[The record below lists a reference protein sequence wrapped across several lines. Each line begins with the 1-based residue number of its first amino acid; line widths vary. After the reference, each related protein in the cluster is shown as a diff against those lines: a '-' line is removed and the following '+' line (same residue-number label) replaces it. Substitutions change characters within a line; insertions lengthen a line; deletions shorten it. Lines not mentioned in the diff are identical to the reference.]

1 MKKVRTLGKLGCL
14 GFLLLPSLGL
24 FMVFTLLFHSTTSS
38 NDCSVTSSSSSV
50 ATVSSVVSD
59 TDWTK
64 EGSTAYN
71 NAKLVFDS
79 WVSKGLSGASAA
91 GIVGWVN
98 SEGGFSIVDRA
109 EGHYG
114 TDELT
119 NGISTGVIPSGGSG
133 YTVGGGGIYQL
144 TPYTKYAG
152 LGDSKWLDVN
162 AQNTFVAQAILAG
175 DWNASMDLSGGN
187 NTFQQMA
194 QMTEPKQATLVWQAY
209 ERGNTAYINQSEKK
223 SDAQTAYDLFNGS
236 RYSYNES
243 KFSQAFGASSSDS
256 SSDLNV
262 KVSTVSTNNCS
273 STSGGTGSWSK
284 DGGTVSYSAYN
295 AWKLED
301 LPSDLKMYA
310 LDPTSVGLTFKSSSG
325 WNAIAYSGGQCTDLT
340 ASLMYAL
347 WDKNGSHPT
356 MTNGNGDSV
365 AKNWASSFGG
375 NTNAKP
381 SSGAVFSQT
390 ASSAGNSAG
399 HTGLVSHVFENGDI
413 LVIKQNYSSL
423 SGEDGGFGQYT
434 WSYRYVPTSQYSSG
448 WTFYDLSQAGYSI
461 VSTASSLD

>member
-1 MKKVRTLGKLGCL
+1 MQEWLYRIG
-14 GFLLLPSLGL
+14 LLLVKHFPDLYMQKYYRIL
-24 FMVFTLLFHSTTSS
+24 TELPFEKHELLFHI
-38 NDCSVTSSSSSV
+38 
-50 ATVSSVVSD
+50 
-59 TDWTK
+59 
-64 EGSTAYN
+64 AY
-71 NAKLVFDS
+71 LI
-79 WVSKGLSGASAA
+79 L
-91 GIVGWVN
+91 
-98 SEGGFSIVDRA
+98 
-109 EGHYG
+109 
-114 TDELT
+114 ELT
-119 NGISTGVIPSGGSG
+119 LNY
-133 YTVGGGGIYQL
+133 YTLGHNLEIYQWL
-144 TPYTKYAG
+144 FAKFQLLFYTPP
-152 LGDSKWLDVN
+152 
-162 AQNTFVAQAILAG
+162 
-175 DWNASMDLSGGN
+175 LSEVPH
-187 NTFQQMA
+187 QD
-194 QMTEPKQATLVWQAY
+194 Y
-209 ERGNTAYINQSEKK
+209 
-223 SDAQTAYDLFNGS
+223 
-236 RYSYNES
+236 YSES